1 MNVVYS
7 TILSALESLG
17 VTLVVVRKEDSVY
30 VEVNAPLYT
39 KKHYRMKR
47 SWSTDFTD
55 AEILKDASEVL
66 ASSYGIRPAS
76 GFTVHS
82 S

>member
-1 MNVVYS
+1 MNVIYP
-7 TILSALESLG
+7 TILSVLEALG
-17 VTLVVVRKEDSVY
+17 VTLTVVRKGDSVH
-30 VEVNAPLYT
+30 VEIDAPLYT
-39 KKHYRMKR
+39 EKHYRMRR